1 MSKTSIK
8 TAKELA
14 NKNQCPSLTE
24 QQRTRQQPT
33 PAEPHQPYGSYAG
46 ALVCQKI
53 SQDYKEGYQM
63 TTHRNYGPS
72 RISMSMKI

>member
-8 TAKELA
+8 TATELA
-14 NKNQCPSLTE
+14 NKKQCPSLTE
-24 QQRTRQQPT
+24 QQTRQQPT

-46 ALVCQKI
+46 ALVCQKM
-53 SQDYKEGYQM
+53 SQDFKEGYQM
-63 TTHRNYGPS
+63 TTHRNYGLS